1 MRDLRQNNEP
11 VYYGA
16 YQQQITDGNQLR
28 DAEQRHDE
36 LRQLEVNSLFFF
48 CKLNTPLFPQGNIV
62 QLHEIH
68 RDFAELVSGHHQII
82 GISIKINF
90 IKLVSLV

>member
-16 YQQQITDGNQLR
+16 YQQQATDGNQLR

-36 LRQLEVNSLFFF
+36 LRQLEVNSLLFFF
-48 CKLNTPLFPQGNIV
+48 CELNTPLFLRVILFNCMKFIV
-62 QLHEIH
+62 ILLNL
-68 RDFAELVSGHHQII
+68 LVVII
-82 GISIKINF
+82 K
-90 IKLVSLV
+90 